1 MNTKKMSVKLM
12 AMWISMYLIAGIIA
26 LLFEIGP
33 MKGMA
38 VTAPKVIYVL
48 PVIGVLAALALS
60 PLALRGFKKMV
71 DRLDEKEYPEE
82 KIEKIY
88 MTCSVLRLAAFLLVI
103 EFGVVLYYL
112 LNDTIGLY
120 IAAIGA
126 ICSMFAIPTKAGIEH
141 ETGYFD

>member
-1 MNTKKMSVKLM
+1 MSLKLM
-12 AMWISMYLIAGIIA
+12 AMWISMYIIAGAVA
-26 LLFEIGP
+26 LLFEFGP
-33 MKGMA
+33 LKGMT
-38 VTAPKVIYVL
+38 VTAPKVVYVL
-48 PVIGVLAALALS
+48 QVIGVLAALALI

-71 DRLDEKEYPEE
+71 DRMDEKEYPEE

-88 MTCSVLRLAAFLLVI
+88 MACSVLRLAAFTIVI
-103 EFGVVLYYL
+103 EYGVMLYYL

>member
-1 MNTKKMSVKLM
+1 MSVKLM

-48 PVIGVLAALALS
+48 QVIGVLAALALI

>member
-1 MNTKKMSVKLM
+1 M
-12 AMWISMYLIAGIIA
+12 AMWISMYLTAGIIA

-33 MKGMA
+33 LEGVA
-38 VTAPKVIYVL
+38 VTSPKAVYVL
-48 PVIGVLAALALS
+48 EVVGVLAALALI

-82 KIEKIY
+82 KIGQIY
-88 MTCSVLRLAAFLLVI
+88 MTCSVLRIAAFSLVI

-126 ICSMFAIPTKAGIEH
+126 ICSMFAFPTKAGIEH

>member
-1 MNTKKMSVKLM
+1 MNTKRMSVKLM
-12 AMWISMYLIAGIIA
+12 AMWISMYIIAGAVA
-26 LLFEIGP
+26 LLFEFGP
-33 MKGMA
+33 LKDMT
-38 VTAPKVIYVL
+38 VTAPKVVYVL
-48 PVIGVLAALALS
+48 QVIGVLAALALI

-71 DRLDEKEYPEE
+71 DRMDEKQYPEE

-88 MTCSVLRLAAFLLVI
+88 MACSVLRLAAFTIVI
-103 EFGVVLYYL
+103 EYGVMLYYL
-112 LNDTIGLY
+112 LGDTIGLY